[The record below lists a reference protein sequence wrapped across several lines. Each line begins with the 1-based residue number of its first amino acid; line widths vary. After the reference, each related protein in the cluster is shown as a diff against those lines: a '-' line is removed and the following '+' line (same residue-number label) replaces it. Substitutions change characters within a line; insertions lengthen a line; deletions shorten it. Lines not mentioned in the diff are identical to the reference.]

1 MSAKVTFEDE
11 GYRWREDE
19 VETLAPKDACAL
31 LLTDARE
38 ETEHQ
43 EWEVAYQI
51 LRELVWRFPETREA
65 WQLLA
70 NVAARLGRTEEAK
83 AAEEHAR

>member
-1 MSAKVTFEDE
+1 MSAKMTFEDE

-19 VETLAPKDACAL
+19 IETLPPEDACAL

-38 ETEHQ
+38 EAEHQ
-43 EWEVAYQI
+43 QWEVAYQI

-70 NVAARLGRTEEAK
+70 NVAARLGRADEAK
-83 AAEEHAR
+83 AAEQYAR

>member
-19 VETLAPKDACAL
+19 IEALPPADACAL

-38 ETEHQ
+38 ETDHQ

-70 NVAARLGRTEEAK
+70 TVATRLGRTDEAK

>member
-1 MSAKVTFEDE
+1 MSADVTFEDE

-19 VETLAPKDACAL
+19 VEALPPKEACAL
-31 LLTDARE
+31 LLKDARE
-38 ETEHQ
+38 EAEHQ

-65 WQLLA
+65 WRLLA
-70 NVAARLGRTEEAK
+70 DMAARLGRSDEAK
-83 AAEEHAR
+83 AAEQRAR

>member
-19 VETLAPKDACAL
+19 VEALPPEEACAL
-31 LLTDARE
+31 LMKDARE
-38 ETEHQ
+38 EAEHQ

-51 LRELVWRFPETREA
+51 LRELVWRFPETGEA
-65 WQLLA
+65 WRLLA
-70 NVAARLGRTEEAK
+70 TVAGRLGRSDEAE
-83 AAEEHAR
+83 AARQHVR

>member
-1 MSAKVTFEDE
+1 MMFGDD
-11 GYRWREDE
+11 GYRWREE
-19 VETLAPKDACAL
+19 EIETLPPKDACAL

-38 ETEHQ
+38 EAEHQ

-70 NVAARLGRTEEAK
+70 NVAGRLGHTDEAK
-83 AAEEHAR
+83 VAEQRAR

>member
-1 MSAKVTFEDE
+1 MSATVTFGDE

-19 VETLAPKDACAL
+19 IETLAPNDACAL

-38 ETEHQ
+38 EAEHQ

-51 LRELVWRFPETREA
+51 LRVLVWRFPETRDA

-70 NVAARLGRTEEAK
+70 NVAARLGRAEEAK
-83 AAEEHAR
+83 AAEQRAR

>member
-19 VETLAPKDACAL
+19 IETLSAEDACAL

-38 ETEHQ
+38 EAEHQ

-70 NVAARLGRTEEAK
+70 NVAARLGRAEEAK
-83 AAEEHAR
+83 AAEQHAR